1 MAAASLSKYALVR
14 VLLALILAIY
24 CAGIGTHAL
33 QAAAST
39 AVAARTQS
47 VHETSKLHLVST
59 HGTAFDE
66 EGQGSGT
73 FVGSLRTHF
82 VVYAAHAT
90 ITYSLRTHHGTVSG
104 SGNVSFNVEGNITYF
119 NGTISISHGTGSYSH
134 TSASGLHITGTLK
147 RPSRAT
153 QIQVSGSMKA

>member
-1 MAAASLSKYALVR
+1 MAATSLSKHALVR
-14 VLLALILAIY
+14 VLLVLILAIY
-24 CAGIGTHAL
+24 CGIATHAL
-33 QAAAST
+33 QAGAST
-39 AVAARTQS
+39 AVAARTQP

-66 EGQGSGT
+66 EGTGSGT

-90 ITYSLRTHHGTVSG
+90 ITYSLRTHQGTVSG

-119 NGTISISHGTGSYSH
+119 NGTISISHGTGNYSH